1 MIIVAGY
8 LIVEPDTR
16 PAYIADCASVVEQ
29 ARRATGCLDFCLSA
43 DLLDPSRINVFE
55 RWESRAAVETFRGD
69 GPSGDQQSAIRDAA
83 VAEYDVAMVRPLT

>member
-8 LIVEPDTR
+8 LIVDPNAR
-16 PAYIADCASVVEQ
+16 AGYLADCVTVVEQ
-29 ARRATGCLDFCLSA
+29 ARQAGGCLDFSLSA

-69 GPSGDQQSAIRDAA
+69 GPSSDQQSAIRDAA
-83 VAEYDVAMVRPLT
+83 VAEYETATVRPLT